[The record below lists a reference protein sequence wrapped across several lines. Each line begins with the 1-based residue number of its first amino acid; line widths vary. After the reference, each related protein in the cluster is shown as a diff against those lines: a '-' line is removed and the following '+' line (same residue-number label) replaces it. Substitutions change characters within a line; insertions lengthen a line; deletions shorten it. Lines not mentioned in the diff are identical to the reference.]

1 MASLSFA
8 ENNTAFL
15 LVLVLVLLLLLLLL
29 VLLLL
34 VLLLLAVMHRF
45 MGSLLS
51 TSMLG
56 WTFLWKKNDDRA
68 YQAFKRPE
76 NRSK

>member
-15 LVLVLVLLLLLLLL
+15 LVLVLVLLLLLLL
-29 VLLLL
+29 VLLVL